1 MLDTVSSML
10 NVIFLPLLKLKC
22 LKGKEKMK
30 AETMLI
36 LREENVVEGS
46 IHLSH
51 NFSEIIFSFAL
62 PLVLSTAHF
71 FPSNKTL

>member
-1 MLDTVSSML
+1 
-10 NVIFLPLLKLKC
+10 
-22 LKGKEKMK
+22 MK

-36 LREENVVEGS
+36 LTEENVVEGS